1 MMNPTEFE
9 NTNIPAEES
18 PAPVYNPA
26 PVPDQGRRVGTIT
39 MGMALICFGG
49 LLLAGFLFPNVE
61 YLNILQFSPVI
72 LIVLGVEI
80 LIQYFLRRGRQL
92 KYDFL
97 SGFVCIVLIG
107 ASLAM
112 SVIPMG
118 IQYFGPSR
126 HNRESELRDEL
137 YQVYGEKLSGFD
149 NIYSLD
155 MNLELRYTA
164 HPEQITVETLTAADY
179 LSLSCYLSGEYD
191 SAESFVKDA
200 LPVLRKMQSAK
211 IPLSRVSFHG
221 DTNQKDFDLYLD
233 NSFAMNL
240 SPEKMAKKV
249 DITCYQEDEDV
260 ADAEEMLP
268 EEEETGEEEPAVPGP
283 EDTEASVP
291 EEPDPEQEAN
301 V

>member
-1 MMNPTEFE
+1 MNPTEFE
-9 NTNIPAEES
+9 NTNVPAEES

-61 YLNILQFSPVI
+61 YLSILQFSPVI

-80 LIQYFLRRGRQL
+80 LIQYFLRKGRQL

-118 IQYFGPSR
+118 SQYFGPSR
-126 HNRESELRDEL
+126 HNRESELRDKL

-155 MNLELRYTA
+155 MNLKLRYTA

-221 DTNQKDFDLYLD
+221 DTNQKNFDLYLD

-249 DITCYQEDEDV
+249 DITCCQEDEDV

-268 EEEETGEEEPAVPGP
+268 EEEEPAVPGP